1 MLTVKF
7 LDSSA
12 TIQVFAVMI
21 PSIRTTP
28 VCVVSSAMDDI
39 DITENNRA
47 IKFQYRVILTSLIVY
62 IKVQ

>member
-12 TIQVFAVMI
+12 TIHVFAVII

-28 VCVVSSAMDDI
+28 ACVISSAMDGI
-39 DITENNRA
+39 DITEINRA
-47 IKFQYRVILTSLIVY
+47 IKLQ
-62 IKVQ
+62 